1 MSPQAP
7 SALEHKV
14 DGREVGCDQI
24 EVQIQTL
31 FHYLGR
37 DEDFSASSITPLPK
51 GL

>member
-7 SALEHKV
+7 RALEHEV

-31 FHYLGR
+31 FHHLSR
-37 DEDFSASSITPLPK
+37 NEDFAASSITPFPK
-51 GL
+51 IR